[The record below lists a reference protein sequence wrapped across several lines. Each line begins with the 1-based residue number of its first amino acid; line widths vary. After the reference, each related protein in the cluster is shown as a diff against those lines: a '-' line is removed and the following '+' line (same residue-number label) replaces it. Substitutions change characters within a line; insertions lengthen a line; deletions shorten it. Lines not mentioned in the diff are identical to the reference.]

1 VCSEMISSNALKH
14 GNHKTENL
22 LLRTFEGER
31 PVSLQIF
38 GGDPRTVAGAVPWAE
53 QAGADIIDINMGCAV
68 PKVRKS
74 GAGVEL
80 MAVPEQAVAITSA
93 VVARA
98 SVPVTVKLRAGWR
111 AGDDGFLELAQRLVD
126 VGVVAIALHAR
137 TVVQG
142 FEGQAD
148 WSQIARLVEAV
159 DVPVIGNGDVVE
171 PDDAARMMRET
182 GCAAVMIAQG
192 AWGRPW
198 FFGQAAAAIAGE
210 MIPPDPPPGERLG
223 VALCHAQL
231 MVNDL
236 GERAALHQIRG
247 QMRHYTRGLPNARSF
262 RGDVTCASTLDEL
275 LALIERYCAELD
287 GAAQATE
294 ADMFEDRAYR

>member
-1 VCSEMISSNALKH
+1 MCSEMISSNALKY
-14 GNHKTENL
+14 GNQKTENL

-53 QAGADIIDINMGCAV
+53 QAGADVIDINMGCAV

-80 MAVPEQAVAITSA
+80 MAEPDQAVAIAAA
-93 VVARA
+93 VVERA
-98 SVPVTVKLRAGWR
+98 SVPVTVKMRAGGR
-111 AGDDGFLELAQRLVD
+111 AGDDGVVELARRLAD
-126 VGVVAIALHAR
+126 GGVAAIALHAR

-142 FEGQAD
+142 FEGEAD
-148 WSQIARLVEAV
+148 WRHIARLVEAV
-159 DVPVIGNGDVVE
+159 DVPVIGNGDVVAPE
-171 PDDAARMMRET
+171 DAARMMRET
-182 GCAAVMIAQG
+182 GCAAVMIARG

-198 FFGQAAAAIAGE
+198 VFAQAAAAIAGRPV
-210 MIPPDPPPGERLG
+210 PPDPSPRERLG

-231 MVNDL
+231 LVNDR
-236 GERAALHQIRG
+236 GEHVALHQIRG
-247 QMRHYTRGLPNARSF
+247 QMRHYTRGLPNARTF

-275 LALIERYCAELD
+275 LALVESYCTALDEGGQAAEV
-287 GAAQATE
+287 
-294 ADMFEDRAYR
+294 DMFEDRAYR

>member
-1 VCSEMISSNALKH
+1 MISSNALKH
-14 GNHKTENL
+14 GNHKTEDL

-53 QAGADIIDINMGCAV
+53 QAGADVIDINMGCAV

-80 MAVPEQAVAITSA
+80 MADPDQAVAIAAA
-93 VVARA
+93 VVERA
-98 SVPVTVKLRAGWR
+98 SVPVTVKMRAGWR
-111 AGDDGFLELAQRLVD
+111 AGDDGFLELAQRLVA
-126 VGVVAIALHAR
+126 VGVAAIALHAR

-142 FEGQAD
+142 FAGEAD
-148 WSQIARLVEAV
+148 WSQISRLVEAV
-159 DVPVIGNGDVVE
+159 DVPVIGNGDIVE
-171 PDDAARMMRET
+171 PEDAARMMRET

-198 FFGQAAAAIAGE
+198 FFAQAAEAIAGLPV
-210 MIPPDPPPGERLG
+210 PPDPSPPERLG

-236 GERAALHQIRG
+236 GERVALHQIRG

-262 RGDVTCASTLDEL
+262 RGDVTCASTLREL
-275 LALIERYCAELD
+275 LELVESYCAGLGQGGH
-287 GAAQATE
+287 GAE